1 METPASALPP
11 MSRLC
16 SAFLRNCL
24 IVHSAK
30 VLQLQQP
37 VLATTPIDATTD
49 SSAVSSTAESA
60 ATAVVA
66 PKENE
71 ALDRVLKMKYDWLMT
86 TT

>member
-1 METPASALPP
+1 
-11 MSRLC
+11 
-16 SAFLRNCL
+16 
-24 IVHSAK
+24 
-30 VLQLQQP
+30 